1 MIEIIYLFIAVFSAY
16 FIKGITGF
24 GNTLIMA
31 PLFSFVIS
39 NRITTPVDLLFSLP
53 TNAYI
58 VWRER
63 KHIRMKIILPVMA
76 MLTLGAIPGV
86 IFLKLA
92 EDQLLKALLGLVIA
106 GVGLEMLWRHRIH
119 SAGPGNKM
127 IMLITGLVS
136 GCLSGLYGIAAPII
150 AYINRMTANRNEFR
164 ANICSVFLFDNLFRL
179 VSYGLVG
186 IMTADVIQYSLI
198 LLPAVILGMAAGVR
212 LDLKMKEATVKNLII
227 TLLIVSG
234 VVLFVKNILEMI

>member
-1 MIEIIYLFIAVFSAY
+1 MYEISYLLFAVFIAY

-63 KHIRMKIILPVMA
+63 NHIRLKIIFPLMI
-76 MLTLGAIPGV
+76 MLALGAVPGV
-86 IFLKLA
+86 LFLKLA
-92 EDQLLKALLGLVIA
+92 EDHLLKAMLGIVIA

-119 SAGPGNKM
+119 SSATGNKAV
-127 IMLITGLVS
+127 LIATGLIS
-136 GCLSGLYGIAAPII
+136 GLLSGLYGIAAPII
-150 AYINRMTANRNEFR
+150 AYVNRMTSGRNEFR

-179 VSYGLVG
+179 ISYIIAG
-186 IMTADVIQYSLI
+186 IMSPEVIQYALI
-198 LLPAVILGMAAGVR
+198 LIPGVIAGMAIGVR
-212 LDLKMKEATVKNLII
+212 VDLKLKENTVKYLII
-227 TLLIVSG
+227 FLLVASG
-234 VVLFVKNILEMI
+234 FVLFMKNLLEMI